1 MGFIKIVIGRF
12 EILSEIEIM
21 KIYVN
26 NLLSTFPF
34 LGSRLRDCQS
44 HHHTF
49 YRRTCFP
56 SAADQN

>member
-1 MGFIKIVIGRF
+1 MGFIKVIIGRF
-12 EILSEIEIM
+12 EILSEIEI
-21 KIYVN
+21 KKKYVS